1 MAHIRPFHAIRYA
14 RRPDLDLSKLIAPP
28 YDVLDEK
35 SKAAYVA
42 RHPNNIVS
50 VDLPWLPPKSVGPD
64 SAYQNANITLQSWLK
79 TGILTQDKRP
89 ATYPYMQTF
98 EHSGRTYHRRGFISL
113 VRLSPFGQG
122 QVVPHEKT
130 YEAPIEDRLKLM
142 RATKAQLSPIFGLYS
157 DPRHEVNNALY
168 ANVGKPEHAGD
179 LDGVKHQL
187 WSVTDA
193 EVENRVSDLMG
204 NKPIYIADGHHRY
217 TTALAYQKEVAAQY
231 QAEHGSPLPPS
242 HPANWCL
249 FVLVGMQDDG
259 MLILPTHRILGNV
272 PKFDIATFTRVV
284 SPNFEVT
291 ETPLPPDQVDEFV
304 RNILPMQPAHTF
316 GLYDGRA
323 KKLYQL
329 ACKNPDVLKNLEP
342 GQSEPWRRLD
352 VAILQ
357 RYFLDEVVTP
367 LFGEP
372 TKSYTAYADQ
382 VVPMTDGAKNQVA
395 ILLKSTPLAA
405 LEQLGRHGEVMPQK
419 STFFYPKLATGM
431 AINPL

>member
-28 YDVLDEK
+28 YDVLDEN
-35 SKAAYVA
+35 SKASYVA

-79 TGILTQDKRP
+79 TGILTKDKRP

-98 EHSGRTYHRRGFISL
+98 EHSGRTYHRRGFITL

-130 YEAPIEDRLKLM
+130 YDAPIEDRLKLM
-142 RATKAQLSPIFGLYS
+142 RATQCQLSPIFGLYA

-168 ANVGKPEHAGD
+168 ENLGIPEHAGE

-187 WSVTDA
+187 WSVIDA
-193 EVENRVSDLMG
+193 EVENRVNDLMG
-204 NKPIYIADGHHRY
+204 AKPIYIADGHHRY
-217 TTALAYQKEVAAQY
+217 TTALAYQKEVAA
-231 QAEHGSPLPPS
+231 AHGGVLPPA

-249 FVLVGMQDDG
+249 FILVGMQDDG
-259 MLILPTHRILGNV
+259 MLILPTHRILGNI
-272 PKFDIATFTRVV
+272 PTFNIEAFTRAVQ
-284 SPNFEVT
+284 PHFEVV
-291 ETPLPPDQVDEFV
+291 ETPLRPDQVDEFL
-304 RNILPMQPAHTF
+304 RNILPLQPAHTF
-316 GLYDGRA
+316 GLYDGA
-323 KKLYQL
+323 TKKLYQL
-329 ACKNPDVLKNLEP
+329 SCTNPDVLRNLEP
-342 GQSEPWRRLD
+342 GQSDAWRRLD

-357 RYFLDEVVTP
+357 RFLLDEVITP

-372 TKSYTAYADQ
+372 SKAYTAYEDE
-382 VVPMTDGAKNQVA
+382 VVPMTDGQKNRVA
-395 ILLKSTPLAA
+395 ILLKSTPLGA

-431 AINPL
+431 VINPLF